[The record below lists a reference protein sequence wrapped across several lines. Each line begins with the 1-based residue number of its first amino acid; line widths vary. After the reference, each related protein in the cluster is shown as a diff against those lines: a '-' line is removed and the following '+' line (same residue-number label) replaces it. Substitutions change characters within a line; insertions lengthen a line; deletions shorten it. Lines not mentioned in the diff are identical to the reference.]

1 MSAKTV
7 YIKFYTNVN
16 QNSVQ
21 KLMDAIEEKLKEGAN
36 KFALLISIR
45 GGTVFDGITAYNYL
59 KGIPAELVTHNFA
72 SPLST
77 IASLLFCAGGKRYC
91 SPHATFLLHSIQTK
105 LQHLSTGGLEE
116 KQLEERLK
124 KFKLDMEN
132 IIGILA
138 EATGKKEEEIR
149 KDMLASTTLTAK
161 QAVKYGLAHE
171 IREPLLERG
180 AELVSIQ

>member
-1 MSAKTV
+1 MECILEISHMERTAHPITQHKRFMSYGTHSNPPAGGLTEEENKMSAKTV
-7 YIKFYTNVN
+7 YIKFHTNVN

-36 KFALLISIR
+36 KFVLLISIR

-77 IASLLFCAGGKRYC
+77 IASLLFCSGKRRYC

-105 LQHLSTGGLEE
+105 FQHPPTGG
-116 KQLEERLK
+116 
-124 KFKLDMEN
+124 
-132 IIGILA
+132 
-138 EATGKKEEEIR
+138 
-149 KDMLASTTLTAK
+149 
-161 QAVKYGLAHE
+161 
-171 IREPLLERG
+171 
-180 AELVSIQ
+180 